1 MKYLAKLEDNIV
13 TNILAIDDDTEFID
27 LSLEGLYKDGNGN
40 IAWEVSSYKDVTS
53 ETVNDLLDDE
63 PIGISVGDVWN
74 TETTS
79 FEMSNDEFIPIYHT
93 EEGVIADADG
103 RVVDGVIVDD

>member
-13 TNILAIDDDTEFID
+13 TNLLAVDDETHFKD

-53 ETVNDLLDDE
+53 ETVNDLLDGE
-63 PIGISVGDVWN
+63 PISISVGDVWN
-74 TETTS
+74 EESSS
-79 FEMSNDEFIPIYHT
+79 FEMSNDEFISIYHT

-103 RVVDGVIVDD
+103 RVVDGVIVDE

>member
-13 TNILAIDDDTEFID
+13 TNILAIDDDTDFID

-74 TETTS
+74 EESSS
-79 FEMSNDEFIPIYHT
+79 FEMSNDEFISVYHT
-93 EEGVIADADG
+93 EEGVIADAEG

>member
-79 FEMSNDEFIPIYHT
+79 FEMSNDEFISIYPY
-93 EEGVIADADG
+93 
-103 RVVDGVIVDD
+103 RRRSNC

>member
-79 FEMSNDEFIPIYHT
+79 FEMSNDEFISVYHT